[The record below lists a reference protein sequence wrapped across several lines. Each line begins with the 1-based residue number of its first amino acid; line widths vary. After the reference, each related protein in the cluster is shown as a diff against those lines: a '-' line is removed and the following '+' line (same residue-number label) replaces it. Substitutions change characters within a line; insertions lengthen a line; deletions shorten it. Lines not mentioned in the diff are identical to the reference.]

1 MIIITH
7 FHLSSQKDPAV
18 LSFAIPYPLLL
29 MLHTKHS
36 TTNSISLSLSKAA
49 SFNSTKDLYYL
60 IFSVQ

>member
-7 FHLSSQKDPAV
+7 FHLLSQKDPAV

-29 MLHTKHS
+29 MLHPKRS
-36 TTNSISLSLSKAA
+36 TINSISLSIPKAA
-49 SFNSTKDLYYL
+49 ILNSTKDLYYL